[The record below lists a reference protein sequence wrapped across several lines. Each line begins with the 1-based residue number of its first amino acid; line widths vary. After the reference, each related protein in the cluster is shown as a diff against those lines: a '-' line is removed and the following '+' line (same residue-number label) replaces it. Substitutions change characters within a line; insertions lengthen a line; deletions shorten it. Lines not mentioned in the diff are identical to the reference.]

1 MPPQPPY
8 ESHIQK
14 FRANPRDNAARIREN
29 QRRHRARVKSR
40 IEELETALCGTQ
52 AKLDEALAVIEK
64 LRTELRNCAS
74 PAPPRTVPLDEDAL
88 VSRGCCASA
97 TAGPSLRRNDSDGE
111 QSNSETEF
119 LTQAAPRPPS
129 RYHLSTV
136 PETQT
141 ELGKDPDPQN
151 AYAHLPPPCPG
162 ESTMLCR
169 DAYSILRDR
178 AGGAGNWELDMGTV
192 TEWLKPGFR
201 GAVVPGGG
209 CRVQTQVLFWVV
221 DRMT

>member
-1 MPPQPPY
+1 MSPKPPY

-14 FRANPRDNAARIREN
+14 FRANPRNNAARIREN

-52 AKLDEALAVIEK
+52 AKLDEALAVIEE
-64 LRTELRNCAS
+64 LRTELRKCTS
-74 PAPPRTVPLDEDAL
+74 PAPPRTVPLDGDAL
-88 VSRGCCASA
+88 VLRGCCASA
-97 TAGPSLRRNDSDGE
+97 TAGPSFKNSSDGE

-119 LTQAAPRPPS
+119 LTQAASRPPS
-129 RYHLSTV
+129 GCHLSTV
-136 PETQT
+136 PEIQT
-141 ELGKDPDPQN
+141 ELGKDPDLQK
-151 AYAHLPPPCPG
+151 ACAHLPPPCPG

-178 AGGAGNWELDMGTV
+178 AGGAGDWELDMGTV

-201 GAVVPGGG
+201 GPVVPGGG

-221 DRMT
+221 DRIT